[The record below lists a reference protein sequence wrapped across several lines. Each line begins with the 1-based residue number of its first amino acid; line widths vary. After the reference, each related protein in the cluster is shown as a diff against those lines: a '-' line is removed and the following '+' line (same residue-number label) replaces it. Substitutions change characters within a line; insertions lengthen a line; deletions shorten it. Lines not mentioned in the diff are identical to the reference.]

1 MIVVHEKVKKLD
13 FRLAPGVLSV
23 QHVIFGGSPYRLDA
37 VSALTAFDRVSS

>member
-23 QHVIFGGSPYRLDA
+23 QHVIFA
-37 VSALTAFDRVSS
+37 VSHVAEDIVGRAMRLSHYS